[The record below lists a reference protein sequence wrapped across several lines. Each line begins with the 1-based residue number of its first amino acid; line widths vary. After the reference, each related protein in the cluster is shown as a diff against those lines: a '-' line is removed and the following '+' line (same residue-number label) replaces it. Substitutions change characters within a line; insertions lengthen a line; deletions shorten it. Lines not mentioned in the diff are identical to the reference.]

1 MLYKFV
7 IVIDNSIVTHAK
19 LPKRFE
25 FIPFMYKKVDIKEKT
40 IVVRYSFYFYKDN
53 MSLMNL
59 KQCEL
64 CVKSSR
70 NIDAWLL

>member
-40 IVVRYSFYFYKDN
+40 IAVRYSFYFIKITI
-53 MSLMNL
+53 SVPL
-59 KQCEL
+59 KWDEL
-64 CVKSSR
+64 
-70 NIDAWLL
+70 NN

>member
-25 FIPFMYKKVDIKEKT
+25 FIPFMYKNVDIKEKT
-40 IVVRYSFYFYKDN
+40 IAVRYSFYFIK
-53 MSLMNL
+53 
-59 KQCEL
+59 
-64 CVKSSR
+64 
-70 NIDAWLL
+70 IT

>member
-25 FIPFMYKKVDIKEKT
+25 FIPFMYKKVDIKPVGGIKLAH
-40 IVVRYSFYFYKDN
+40 I
-53 MSLMNL
+53 
-59 KQCEL
+59 
-64 CVKSSR
+64 
-70 NIDAWLL
+70 

>member
-40 IVVRYSFYFYKDN
+40 IAVRYHYCPKKFSHKVN
-53 MSLMNL
+53 
-59 KQCEL
+59 
-64 CVKSSR
+64 
-70 NIDAWLL
+70 

>member
-40 IVVRYSFYFYKDN
+40 IAVRYSFYFIIDYFKIIKVKLLI
-53 MSLMNL
+53 SL
-59 KQCEL
+59 
-64 CVKSSR
+64 
-70 NIDAWLL
+70 